1 MVGIVVVSHSRA
13 LAQAAVDLASEMV
26 QGKGVR
32 IEIAAGLDDGSI
44 GTDAVAVSEAI
55 IAADDPDAGDG
66 VVVLCDLGSAVLSAQ
81 TAMEFLDPGVA
92 ARAVLSPAPLVEGLV
107 VAAVAAAA
115 GVGRTDVARQ
125 AEQALQAKADQLA
138 DDAVEDVAAEN
149 HSAPDVGSSDD
160 PVGESV
166 TGEFTLTSTHGLHAR
181 PASLLVQALGG
192 LDVTVE
198 LRNETRGKGPVPAIN
213 MGQLILLR
221 AERGH
226 RVSVRASGPDRQVA
240 LDRVLALAEADF
252 AG

>member
-26 QGKGVR
+26 QGKDIR

-92 ARAVLSPAPLVEGLV
+92 ARVSLSPAPMVEGLV
-107 VAAVAAAA
+107 VAAVAAASGA
-115 GVGRTDVARQ
+115 SRAEVCAQ
-125 AEQALQAKADQLA
+125 AEAALAPKIDHLGTGEAAAPTAPESPSGSEAD
-138 DDAVEDVAAEN
+138 
-149 HSAPDVGSSDD
+149 
-160 PVGESV
+160 SV
-166 TGEFTLTSTHGLHAR
+166 SGEFTLSSEHGLHAR
-181 PASLLVQALGG
+181 PASLLVQAVSA
-192 LDVTVE
+192 LDATVE
-198 LRNETRGKGPVPAIN
+198 LTNTTTGRGPVPAIN

-226 RVSVRASGPDRQVA
+226 RIAVCVLGPDRQTA
-240 LDRVLALAEADF
+240 LDRVLALAEDGF